1 MNDVE
6 TVKLKEE
13 LRKHAL
19 HDLFNP
25 ISEIPSGLFQ
35 RALDYIEDLE
45 YYIEV
50 FKEEID
56 D

>member
-1 MNDVE
+1 MNDIE
-6 TVKLKEE
+6 TAKLKEE

-25 ISEIPSGLFQ
+25 IPEIPSGLFQ
-35 RALDYIEDLE
+35 RALDCIEDLE
-45 YYIEV
+45 WYIKRLE
-50 FKEEID
+50 EEID